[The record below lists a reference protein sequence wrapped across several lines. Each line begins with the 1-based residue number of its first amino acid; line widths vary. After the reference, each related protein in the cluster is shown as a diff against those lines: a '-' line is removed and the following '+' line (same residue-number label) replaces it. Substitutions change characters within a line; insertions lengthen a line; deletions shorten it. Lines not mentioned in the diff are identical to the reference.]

1 MFLRTAI
8 IESISMTSKVSEIR
22 EEIQGANAVCIVAA
36 NIFSKVACFDLF
48 IPSFSSAFQRFIK
61 V

>member
-36 NIFSKVACFDLF
+36 NVFSKVACLTYSYLHFQALF
-48 IPSFSSAFQRFIK
+48 NDFIK